1 MQGRNRIFIL
11 FIFTALILPQ
21 VAFGQANIYQEAIPH
36 IKACIS
42 LIEERETETKP
53 DAASFDLRD
62 VCPTLMNFLSYEP
75 ISEIDPPL
83 ENQSGRI
90 YLESLASLMESVYQP
105 AHAPTKNIPVHGLDT
120 YIPTSDPEQKPFFM
134 AIAQWMFAHVHNW
147 LGKVAESAT
156 PLAQHTIYIA
166 ALNLAIVSLSS
177 IIALYL
183 IAYSRG
189 SNIYRRHFQARWQK
203 SKPAEQILSI
213 EKIAQLKMHLQIP
226 ALVKLVKQ
234 ELIAANLL
242 SAPIQSENAEFIT
255 IVSNQHPDIARG
267 ISRLVRLHDR
277 IQYGNKKPAADEIN
291 QALEL
296 TRQILNTIQK

>member
-11 FIFTALILPQ
+11 VIFTALILPQ

-42 LIEERETETKP
+42 LIEERETQTKP

-83 ENQSGRI
+83 ENQSGRT
-90 YLESLASLMESVYQP
+90 YLASLASLLEAVYQP
-105 AHAPTKNIPVHGLDT
+105 AHAPAQKLPVHQLDT
-120 YIPTSDPEQKPFFM
+120 YIPAGDPEQKPFLM
-134 AIAQWMFAHVHNW
+134 AIAQWMFAHVHTW
-147 LGKVAESAT
+147 LGKVADSTT
-156 PLAQHTIYIA
+156 PLTQHTIYIA

-183 IAYSRG
+183 IAFSRG
-189 SNIYRRHFQARWQK
+189 SNIYRRHFQIRWQK
-203 SKPAEQILSI
+203 SKPAEQTLSI

-234 ELIAANLL
+234 ELFAANIL
-242 SAPIQSENAEFIT
+242 SAPTQAGNAEFIT
-255 IVSNQHPDIARG
+255 AVSNRQPDIARE

-277 IQYGNKKPAADEIN
+277 IQYGNKKPAADEIS
-291 QALEL
+291 QAIEL